1 MTQSSSKHE
10 SLPAP
15 RRKLPMADAAPS
27 LARHPDDGWT
37 YADPYP
43 MSARYLRLFH
53 AVIIL
58 ICPPPPAPI
67 SETMVTKIERHVRGF
82 MMYMHP
88 LTARGLWLSFILLD
102 WSPRLLFISRKR
114 LTQLDRPQ
122 ADQVLARITTSR
134 LMLVRLL
141 VVGIRG
147 SILSAYFDQDEV
159 HAVLTY
165 KPIPFM
171 KERIDLRHELLAAG
185 SSDGATSSS
194 GAAALAAE

>member
-1 MTQSSSKHE
+1 MTQSPSKHE

-15 RRKLPMADAAPS
+15 KRKLPMADAAPS

-43 MSARYLRLFH
+43 MSARYLRTFR
-53 AVIIL
+53 AVILL

-67 SETMVTKIERHVRGF
+67 SESMVTKIERHVRGF
-82 MMYMHP
+82 MMYMNP

-102 WSPRLLFISRKR
+102 WSPRLLLISRKR
-114 LTQLDRPQ
+114 LSQLDR
-122 ADQVLARITTSR
+122 ARAEQVLARFTASR
-134 LMLVRLL
+134 LVLIRLL
-141 VVGIRG
+141 LVGIRG

-171 KERIDLRHELLAAG
+171 KERIGLRHELLKAG
-185 SSDGATSSS
+185 FS
-194 GAAALAAE
+194 GAGALAAE

>member
-1 MTQSSSKHE
+1 MTQLPSKHE
-10 SLPAP
+10 NLPAP
-15 RRKLPMADAAPS
+15 KRTLPMATTAPS

-43 MSARYLRLFH
+43 MSERYLRMFH
-53 AVIIL
+53 AVILL

-67 SETMVTKIERHVRGF
+67 SESMVTKIERHVRGF
-82 MMYMHP
+82 MMYMNP

-102 WSPRLLFISRKR
+102 WAPRFLFMSRKR
-114 LTQLDRPQ
+114 LSQLDRPR
-122 ADQVLARITTSR
+122 AEQVLARFTSSR
-134 LMLVRLL
+134 LTLIRLL
-141 VVGIRG
+141 LVGIRG

-171 KERIDLRHELLAAG
+171 KERIETRHQLLSTG
-185 SSDGATSSS
+185 LP
-194 GAAALAAE
+194 GAAAFAGALAAE